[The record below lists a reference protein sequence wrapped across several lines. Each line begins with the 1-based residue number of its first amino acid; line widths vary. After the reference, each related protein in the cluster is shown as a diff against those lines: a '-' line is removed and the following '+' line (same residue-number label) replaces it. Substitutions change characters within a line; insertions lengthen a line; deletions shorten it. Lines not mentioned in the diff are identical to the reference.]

1 MNDYFLKNK
10 IGGYVNSKI
19 DNQDSVATIYS
30 VECLSKPDIFSFNI
44 AISDFCISCE
54 ENDDIEIMDEN
65 YHIFIQVKS
74 AAVSGEEFKK
84 ILASFLANDQTEKS
98 KQSFFVLTV
107 FEPIKFNGLI
117 FTDRF
122 QAYKKVLKNRHESNE
137 RKAEIKESIIKE
149 FKLTGYESIIDRL
162 YIDNRPLFRDIE
174 DTRAIFARYLRTAYG
189 FKDHG
194 ETRIDF
200 LFNELCDKFAE
211 LRRNRDNIDK
221 AEIEKI
227 LGEELCKSSWY
238 SGMSLSLGYT
248 KIESGYIKNTKL
260 LAEKEKLQS
269 GAQYVVKK
277 IMSGWRRY
285 YFKEFLLSMIIGA
298 KRCPQCGHPMMA
310 NIMGLNGI
318 ACPDCGYNPY
328 ITLILYCECGAFEV
342 VKRQPELD
350 EDSIFNYLN
359 NFFRGR
365 KDTGCKVCG
374 KELLDDNVELRT
386 MLLPVPIPYTEYK
399 NIDDIYENSQY

>member
-19 DNQDSVATIYS
+19 DNQDSVAVIYS
-30 VECLSKPDIFSFNI
+30 VECLSKPDIFNFNI

-74 AAVSGEEFKK
+74 ATVSGEEFKK
-84 ILASFLANDQTEKS
+84 IMTSFLANDQTEKS

-137 RKAEIKESIIKE
+137 RKAEIKDSIIKE
-149 FKLTGYESIIDRL
+149 FKLSGYESIIDRL

-221 AEIEKI
+221 TEIEKI

-238 SGMSLSLGYT
+238 SGMSY
-248 KIESGYIKNTKL
+248 
-260 LAEKEKLQS
+260 
-269 GAQYVVKK
+269 
-277 IMSGWRRY
+277 
-285 YFKEFLLSMIIGA
+285 
-298 KRCPQCGHPMMA
+298 H
-310 NIMGLNGI
+310 
-318 ACPDCGYNPY
+318 
-328 ITLILYCECGAFEV
+328 
-342 VKRQPELD
+342 
-350 EDSIFNYLN
+350 
-359 NFFRGR
+359 
-365 KDTGCKVCG
+365 
-374 KELLDDNVELRT
+374 
-386 MLLPVPIPYTEYK
+386 
-399 NIDDIYENSQY
+399 